1 MGLALNRE
9 TQGLMSATANLFE
22 NLPPAGAEEA
32 FTALLA
38 RPGLHVSRIVS
49 RGHASPEGFWYD
61 QPHGEWVLLL
71 AGAARLRFADEAADR
86 VLKPGDC
93 VDIAAHRRHRV
104 QWTEPT
110 APTVWLAIHYG
121 NEPEPGAI
129 TQPPAITQA
138 R

>member
-49 RGHASPEGFWYD
+49 
-61 QPHGEWVLLL
+61 HGEWVLLL
-71 AGAARLRFADEAADR
+71 AGAARLRFEDEATDR

-110 APTVWLAIHYG
+110 APTVWLAVHYG
-121 NEPEPGAI
+121 NEPEPQVIA
-129 TQPPAITQA
+129 QPPATTQA